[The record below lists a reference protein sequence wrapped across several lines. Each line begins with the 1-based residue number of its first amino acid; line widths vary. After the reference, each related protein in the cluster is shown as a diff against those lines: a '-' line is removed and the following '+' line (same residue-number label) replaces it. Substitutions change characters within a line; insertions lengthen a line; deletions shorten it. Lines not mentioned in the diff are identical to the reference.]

1 MLTDT
6 FLNLFTSFTNDH
18 ELANNLWLEIFT
30 KYSEPKRHYHTI
42 THLEKLIT
50 DLKEVKTNIQDW
62 QTTLFAVFYHDVIYK
77 ASSSTNEEDSAK
89 LAKQRL
95 TEISYP
101 TDRISKCIE
110 MIMATKNHKDSND
123 NDINYFTDADLAI
136 LGQNPEDYY
145 EYTENI
151 RKEYSIYP
159 DFIYNSGRK
168 KVLQHLLQMDRIY
181 KTEYFYNRYE
191 KQARINGNSEL
202 EALEN

>member
-6 FLNLFTSFTNDH
+6 FLNLVTGFTNDH

-42 THLEKLIT
+42 THLENLIT
-50 DLKEVKTNIQDW
+50 ELKEVKTNIQDW
-62 QTTLFAVFYHDVIYK
+62 QTTLFAVFYHDVVYK

-123 NDINYFTDADLAI
+123 NEINYFTDADLAI